1 VKVKLSRDEI
11 VRALNI
17 CVSDD
22 IGQCVKQ
29 NCPYLGGDPDDTEH
43 VCVHTL
49 LVAVAD
55 VVKHSEPIVNAVWV
69 YYSNDE
75 GKARWRCGNCGK
87 ICRRDPH
94 DKARCSRCGAHMAKE
109 A

>member
-1 VKVKLSRDEI
+1 MKLSREEVIAAIRCEI
-11 VRALNI
+11 KYVTEN
-17 CVSDD
+17 SMPGDD
-22 IGQCVKQ
+22 DSVTMDII
-29 NCPYLGGDPDDTEH
+29 TAE
-43 VCVHTL
+43 
-49 LVAVAD
+49 AVLEQLE
-55 VVKHSEPIVNAVWV
+55 HSEPIVNAVWV
-69 YYSNDE
+69 YYTNDE